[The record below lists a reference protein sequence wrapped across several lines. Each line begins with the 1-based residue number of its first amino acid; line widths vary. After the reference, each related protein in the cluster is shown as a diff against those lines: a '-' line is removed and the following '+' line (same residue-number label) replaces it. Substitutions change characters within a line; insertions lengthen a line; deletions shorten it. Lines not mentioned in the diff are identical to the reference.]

1 MEIRALVPRRLE
13 GRGKL
18 KQQPSF
24 QTSVSGTRKE
34 GLFNLIF
41 LLEATLLSIRFYD
54 YCAWKITVWRNC
66 VAPAVVTDHLRQVGF
81 QLLSRAKI
89 EMRSR

>member
-1 MEIRALVPRRLE
+1 MEIRAVVPRRLE

-24 QTSVSGTRKE
+24 QISVSGTRKE

-54 YCAWKITVWRNC
+54 YCAWKITAWRNSLEELC
-66 VAPAVVTDHLRQVGF
+66 C
-81 QLLSRAKI
+81 SR
-89 EMRSR
+89 SCY

>member
-1 MEIRALVPRRLE
+1 MRLE

-18 KQQPSF
+18 KQQPSS

-41 LLEATLLSIRFYD
+41 RLEATLLSIRFYD
-54 YCAWKITVWRNC
+54 YSAWKITAWRNSLEELC
-66 VAPAVVTDHLRQVGF
+66 CSRSSVTDLPLRQVGF